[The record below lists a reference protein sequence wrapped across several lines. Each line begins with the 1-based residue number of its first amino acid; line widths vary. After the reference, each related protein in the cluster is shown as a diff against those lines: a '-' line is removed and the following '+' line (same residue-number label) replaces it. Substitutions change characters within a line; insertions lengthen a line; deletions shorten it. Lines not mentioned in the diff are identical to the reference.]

1 MTVLISSPCFVL
13 WKRERDQ
20 KFWVADG
27 IVTSLR
33 VLRQR
38 GANSRGE
45 WERGALNFFEFSRDD
60 KLRKL
65 RRLLLWIFFG
75 DERVKERIDQVLL
88 RGQFG

>member
-1 MTVLISSPCFVL
+1 MFCSLE
-13 WKRERDQ
+13 ERDQ
-20 KFWVADG
+20 KFCVADG

-33 VLRQR
+33 VLRRR

-45 WERGALNFFEFSRDD
+45 WGRDASNRFEFSRDD

-88 RGQFG
+88 RVQFD